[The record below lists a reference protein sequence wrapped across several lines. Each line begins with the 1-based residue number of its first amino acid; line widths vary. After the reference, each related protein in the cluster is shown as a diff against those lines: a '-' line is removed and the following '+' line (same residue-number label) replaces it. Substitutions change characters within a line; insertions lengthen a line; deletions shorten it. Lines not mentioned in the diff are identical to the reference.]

1 MMEKRMKKLE
11 VADKEIPLEEKV
23 NHFYT
28 SENPDLTIVSWG
40 STKGV
45 ILDLI
50 EELSKEGYKIEFLQI
65 RLMQPFPSSYVEKVL
80 NGKKWICVENN
91 YSGQLAGLIREKT
104 GLKPNNLIVKY
115 NGRPISL
122 DEIYIAV
129 RSILEGKSS
138 YRVVLRGG
146 A

>member
-1 MMEKRMKKLE
+1 ML
-11 VADKEIPLEEKV
+11 
-23 NHFYT
+23 
-28 SENPDLTIVSWG
+28 
-40 STKGV
+40 
-45 ILDLI
+45 
-50 EELSKEGYKIEFLQI
+50 
-65 RLMQPFPSSYVEKVL
+65 PFPSSYVEKVL
-80 NGKKWICVENN
+80 NGKKWVCVENN

-129 RSILEGKSS
+129 KSILEGRSS